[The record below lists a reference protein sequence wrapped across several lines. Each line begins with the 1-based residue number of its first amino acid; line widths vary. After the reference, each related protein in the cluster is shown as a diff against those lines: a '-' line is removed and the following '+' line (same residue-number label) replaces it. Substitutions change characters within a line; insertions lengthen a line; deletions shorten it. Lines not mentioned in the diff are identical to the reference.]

1 MYIPINFL
9 RYDYALQTALII
21 LNVLL
26 TMGII
31 FDLSYFILLLYYQFF
46 LGIAQFVSALVHYFR
61 PNLSPTIKR
70 WRGIHLVVSLL
81 LLATLIIC
89 IAIGVENLNVF
100 GNYGNAIAFWTLIGV
115 IPQALAYSY
124 YYIIYFDYKARRSY
138 IDNRINFSS

>member
-9 RYDYALQTALII
+9 RYDYALQTSLII

-26 TMGII
+26 TVSIA
-31 FDLSYFILLLYYQFF
+31 FSFSAFILLLYYQFF

-70 WRGIHLVVSLL
+70 WRGTHLVVSLL
-81 LLATLIIC
+81 LLATLAIC
-89 IAIGVENLNVF
+89 VAFGIDNMNVF
-100 GNYGNAIAFWTLIGV
+100 GNYGNAIAFWTLIGL

-124 YYIIYFDYKARRSY
+124 YYLIRLDYKARRSY
-138 IDNRINFSS
+138 LDNRINFSS